1 MPIHEAE
8 AVVLRHYVLSEA
20 DRIVVCLTREIGLLR
35 AVARGVRKPTSRMGA
50 CLQPLNHV
58 RLQYFMKEG
67 GELGR
72 VCGCE
77 TLHSYL
83 GKSPSLEQVYA
94 FTYMAELA
102 QEFSQEN
109 NPSPAAFRLLLACLK
124 TGKARGVT
132 GALLRYFELWSLRL
146 SGLLPNFASCSSC
159 GKYVKQSSFYVWPE
173 AGQARCPDCA
183 RGQGLYLS
191 AEAAGLLLRM
201 FEMPPEQFGAL
212 SFAGRPAAEI
222 ASLSEKLLDLHLE
235 KKIHSRAALR
245 QVLRKV

>member
-8 AVVLRHYVLSEA
+8 AIVLRHYVLSEA
-20 DRIVVCLTREIGLLR
+20 DRIIVCLTRETGLLR
-35 AVARGVRKPTSRMGA
+35 AAARGVRKPKSRMGA

-94 FTYMAELA
+94 FTYMAEIA

-124 TGKARGVT
+124 TGEATGVT
-132 GALLRYFELWSLRL
+132 SALLRYFELWSLRL
-146 SGLLPNFASCSSC
+146 SGLLPNYGSCSSC
-159 GKYVKQSSFYVWPE
+159 GKCVKESSFYIWPE
-173 AGQARCPDCA
+173 FGQARCPDCA
-183 RGQGLYLS
+183 HRQGLHMS
-191 AEAAGLLLRM
+191 AEAARLLLRM
-201 FEMPPEQFGAL
+201 LEMPPERFGVL
-212 SFAGRPAAEI
+212 PFAGRPAAEI
-222 ASLSEKLLDLHLE
+222 GRLSEKLLDLHLE
-235 KKIHSRAALR
+235 KKIQSRAALR
-245 QVLRKV
+245 QILREA